1 MIQFS
6 PATNIIFITPP
17 NPTRPPF
24 PLCAPISSLSSS
36 SSASPSSSSI
46 HSHHH
51 NHHHDDPGHHQPG
64 HLLQHGRLL
73 LLHLERLVPVVQ
85 DPLPSHLPSQVH
97 SLQMNTLLE
106 VQSLQKNTNFANV
119 SLHVNI
125 KGNGEDLL
133 KRIVTFQTYHL
144 HCFCH
149 ACCYSQALP
158 TILQFS
164 LDFTRLFGRF

>member
-17 NPTRPPF
+17 NPTRPPI

-85 DPLPSHLPSQVH
+85 DPLPPHLPSQVH
-97 SLQMNTLLE
+97 SLQM
-106 VQSLQKNTNFANV
+106 SISFANA

-125 KGNGEDLL
+125 KGIEEDLL

-158 TILQFS
+158 IILQLS
-164 LDFTRLFGRF
+164 SDFTRLFGRF